1 MGQRLGSLIAA
12 IGGIVLVL
20 VNSGPLGTPI
30 SIVLRV
36 LGVALFAAA
45 VWYAIIRT
53 RNRPAGSMP
62 PRSALRTYW
71 LCVIAEVVAI
81 PVGAQLLIRVFDR
94 SDVVLVWVVFVVG
107 AHFLPFARAFQVP
120 LFTPLAVGL
129 MVVAVIGAVITLL
142 TSPLGAP
149 AAGVTA
155 GFLLLIFAARG
166 GSERRAA
173 ATAR

>member
-1 MGQRLGSLIAA
+1 
-12 IGGIVLVL
+12 
-20 VNSGPLGTPI
+20 
-30 SIVLRV
+30 
-36 LGVALFAAA
+36 
-45 VWYAIIRT
+45 
-53 RNRPAGSMP
+53 MP

-81 PVGAQLLIRVFDR
+81 PVGAQFLIRVFDR

-107 AHFLPFARAFQVP
+107 AHFLPFARAIRLP
-120 LFTPLAVGL
+120 LFIPLAVGRT
-129 MVVAVIGAVITLL
+129 VVGVIGTVISLL

-155 GFLLLIFAARG
+155 GFLFLIFAARG

-173 ATAR
+173 ATVR